1 MAFFNVISD
10 EEYTKLN
17 SLNQNGLEII
27 KTEKE
32 RLEQKKDNI
41 ESRKQNTERM
51 ILLNQTYQL
60 KQKQYLILI
69 MIFVFTF
76 AICSVLLFI
85 QNRLKYENY
94 TIELLLIVVLVIGA
108 ISAYYTY
115 DDILARDNI
124 DFNKLSMNNTKL
136 TNPEKEQNRIQSI
149 RKEEGKISAYNQG
162 TCYGQSCCDGTGTE
176 WNSDTGKCEPKGQS
190 SE

>member
-41 ESRKQNTERM
+41 ESRKQNAERM

-60 KQKQYLILI
+60 KQKKYLILI

-85 QNRLKYENY
+85 QNRLRYENY
-94 TIELLLIVVLVIGA
+94 MIEVLLIVVLVIGV

-115 DDILARDNI
+115 DDIMARDKI
-124 DFNKLSMNNTKL
+124 DFNKLSMNDVKI
-136 TNPEKEQNRIQSI
+136 TNPEKEQERIQEI
-149 RKEEGKISAYNQG
+149 RKEQGKISAYNQG
-162 TCYGQSCCDGTGTE
+162 TCYGQSCCDDIGTAWDPE
-176 WNSDTGKCEPKGQS
+176 TGKCEIPS
-190 SE
+190 APSE